1 LRRFQTNFRLAPV
14 FPPDSKDEVNN
25 SKVRQLTVA
34 SFTRFKNVV
43 KAGIACEHLY
53 MATIFETRSQLS
65 RTLDLDLRNRALRDI
80 EPDAFLRFG
89 TKLIPIFVQG
99 GNGAVQVS
107 TKSTG
112 SKTKE

>member
-1 LRRFQTNFRLAPV
+1 
-14 FPPDSKDEVNN
+14 
-25 SKVRQLTVA
+25 
-34 SFTRFKNVV
+34 
-43 KAGIACEHLY
+43 

-65 RTLDLDLRNRALRDI
+65 RTLNLNLRNRALREI

-89 TKLIPIFVQG
+89 TKLIPIFAQGENGVQG
-99 GNGAVQVS
+99 S